1 MDRPDVIFIMGPT
14 ASGKTDL
21 AMQLYD
27 AMPCRLISVDSA
39 LVYRGLDIGSAKPA
53 PEELARYPHDLIDIC
68 EPDEPYSASR
78 FREDALALIDKA
90 IAQERMP
97 ILVGGTMLYFKTLM
111 QGIADLPSANEEIR
125 AEINRDADLKG
136 WSELHNELASFDP
149 ESAARIKPG
158 DSQRIQRAIEVF
170 RISGKTLTEYFHE
183 QEETALNLNVKSIAI
198 APQSREALRARI
210 HKRFEQML
218 SDGLVEEVRH
228 LLEKQR
234 FSPELPALKSV
245 GYRQVIDYLSG
256 VYDYDMMIE
265 KAVTATSRLAKRQMT
280 WLRSWPDVNWLES
293 GDESNLQRLVTE
305 ISLCK

>member
-27 AMPCRLISVDSA
+27 AMPSRLISVDSA

-53 PEELARYPHDLIDIC
+53 PEELTRYPHDLIDIC
-68 EPDEPYSASR
+68 DPDEPYSASR

-90 IAQERMP
+90 RAEERMP

-111 QGIADLPSANEEIR
+111 QGIADLPSADEEVR
-125 AEINRDADLKG
+125 AQINREAVESG
-136 WSELHNELASFDP
+136 WSELHNQLASFDP

-158 DSQRIQRAIEVF
+158 DSQRIQRAIEVY
-170 RISGKTLTEYFHE
+170 RISGKTLTEYFRE

-198 APQSREALRARI
+198 APQNRDILRERI
-210 HKRFEQML
+210 RKRFKQML
-218 SDGLVEEVRH
+218 SEGLVEEVRY
-228 LLEKQR
+228 LLEEQKY
-234 FSPELPALKSV
+234 SPELPALKSV

-256 VYDYDMMIE
+256 EYDYDMMLE

-280 WLRSWPDVNWLES
+280 WLRSWPDVYWLES
-293 GDESNLQRLVTE
+293 GDETNLQKLVTAL
-305 ISLCK
+305 SKR